1 MGAKSNIWEVWGL
14 NGKHSNLASYQLH
27 MIVENEDCTVIIY
40 GLRTKHAIRKW
51 LEANQEKDTGT
62 KKQTLICSLHENQ
75 GWIFKGLNYCSLHL
89 HFPKRMMI
97 CLYLIATFYELYDM
111 ISSLRH
117 WDVFYIYK
125 GRIKTNKSSEVSFQK
140 EFQL

>member
-1 MGAKSNIWEVWGL
+1 MGAKSNIWEVWGHKW
-14 NGKHSNLASYQLH
+14 KHSNLASYQLH
-27 MIVENEDCTVIIY
+27 MIVENEDYTVIIC
-40 GLRTKHAIRKW
+40 GFRTKDAIRKW
-51 LEANQEKDTGT
+51 LESNQGMDTGT

-75 GWIFKGLNYCSLHL
+75 GRIFKGLNYCSLHL

-97 CLYLIATFYELYDM
+97 CLSLITIFYELYDM
-111 ISSLRH
+111 IGSQRH

-125 GRIKTNKSSEVSFQK
+125 GRIKTDKSFEVSFQK